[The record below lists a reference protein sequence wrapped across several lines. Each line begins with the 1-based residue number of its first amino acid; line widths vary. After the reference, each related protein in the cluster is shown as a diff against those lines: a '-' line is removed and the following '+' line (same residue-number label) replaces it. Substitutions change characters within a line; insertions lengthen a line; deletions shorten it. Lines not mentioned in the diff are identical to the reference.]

1 MKRTLRIAGLVLLGL
16 VVLLAALPLLFKNQI
31 KARLDGELAKN
42 LHADVRYGDVGLS
55 LLRHFPNVTLSL
67 ENLAVTG
74 RPPFRGDTLL
84 AARELGFSFNAL
96 SLVRGEKIKVNAVD
110 LDRPVV
116 GLRVL
121 PDGQSNY
128 AIYQPDTTR
137 NESDS
142 DTTKTHFR
150 LQIKEWTVA
159 NGRFTYDSRPDSLL
173 VRLAGVNHTGS
184 GDFTQDVFDLVTDTR
199 VARATVAYGG
209 TEYLTGKALDAD
221 ARLTINLTENRYT
234 FKNNV
239 FKINDFPLS
248 FDGWVALPD
257 SGADSGVTMDVAF
270 KTETTDF
277 KNLLSVVPGV
287 YTERFRDL
295 QADGRVAFDGAAKGT
310 LLGDRYPTFRLDL
323 TVADGKFHYAGL
335 PQPVENIQLDLKA
348 SNATDRLETMVLDLR
363 QLSANLGR
371 NPIRGRMRL
380 QGLKT
385 FDVDADVQ
393 AKADLAELTKLF
405 PIDSLELKG
414 LFDLNLKA
422 NGHYGEGRFPV
433 VNGAMKLADGY
444 VRSLRFAEP
453 IEDVTFTGSLR
464 NTTGQAADTELTL
477 ADLRMRVQDEPF
489 VARGTVRNF
498 DDYTWDI
505 RAKGALDL
513 TRLTAIF
520 PLPDTKLAGRVD
532 ADVESRGRYSDVKAK
547 RYANLPTSGTAVL
560 RNVVYETPAY
570 PRVRITD
577 AALRFSP
584 QRLDVPEAIGFVGSS
599 DVDVNGFLTNYL
611 GYFLDENQKLGGT
624 LSLVS
629 RKFNVNEWLSD
640 NGKVADSSAHLT
652 AVKVPENL
660 ALTLNTAIGEARYD
674 RMPLRNLTGSVTVAN
689 GAVKLEKLN
698 FMALGGQFQTSG
710 LYDTRD
716 ITKPKFDFA
725 LNLANVQIAEAYQHL
740 TVVRA
745 LLPLAQYVL
754 GNVSSQFKLSGLL
767 GPDMMPQLNTLDG
780 AGLIR
785 IIQAAVR
792 DNPVLER
799 LVQHTKLS
807 ELQALRLKNVLMKT
821 EIIDGKVQF
830 QPFDVAFDLYKITIR
845 GGNGF
850 DGALDYK
857 LAFDVPS
864 GAVGQAFQQTFASW
878 TGKLPINVDRVKF
891 DLALGGTFKNPQLR
905 FDGSSTA
912 KNLKE
917 TLTAGI
923 QQKLNELNAKAQT
936 EADRLKQEAEAR
948 IRAEQERLRQ
958 QAEARSKSFQDS
970 LDAVLNARRRE
981 AENRA
986 KDFLNEQK
994 SRLFE
999 GLARPR
1005 PAPRDS
1011 TKQ

>member
-16 VVLLAALPLLFKNQI
+16 IVLLAALPLLFKGQI
-31 KARLDGELAKN
+31 KARLDRELAKN
-42 LHADVRYGDVGLS
+42 LTADVRYGDVSLS
-55 LLRHFPNVTLSL
+55 LLRRFPNVTVSLS
-67 ENLAVTG
+67 NLAVTG
-74 RPPFRGDTLL
+74 RAPFRGDTLL
-84 AARELGFSFNAL
+84 AARELGFSFNAM
-96 SLVRGEKIKVNAVD
+96 SVMRGEKIKVNALD

-116 GLRVL
+116 GLKVL
-121 PDGQSNY
+121 PDGQANY
-128 AIYQPDTTR
+128 DIYQPDTTR
-137 NESDS
+137 NEP
-142 DTTKTHFR
+142 DTDTSKTHFR
-150 LQIKEWTVA
+150 LQIKEWNVT
-159 NGRFTYDSRPDSLL
+159 NGRFAYDNRPDSLL
-173 VRLAGVNHTGS
+173 IRLAGVNHTGS
-184 GDFTQDVFDLVTDTR
+184 GDFTQDVFDLVTDTQ
-199 VARATVAYGG
+199 VEQATLAYGG
-209 TEYLTGKALDAD
+209 TEYLTNKALDAD
-221 ARLTINLTENRYT
+221 ARLTIDLPQSRYT

-239 FKINDFPLS
+239 FKINDFPLH

-257 SGADSGVTMDVAF
+257 SGVMMDVAF
-270 KTETTDF
+270 RSETTEF
-277 KNLLSVVPGV
+277 KNLLSVVPGM

-295 QADGRVAFDGAAKGT
+295 TAAGRVAFDGAAKGT
-310 LLGDRYPTFRLDL
+310 YLGNRYPTFRLNL

-335 PQPVENIQLDLKA
+335 PRPVENIQLDLKA
-348 SNATDRLETMVLDLR
+348 SNATEKVENLVLDLR
-363 QLSANLGR
+363 RLTADLGS
-371 NPIRGRMRL
+371 NPIRGRML
-380 QGLKT
+380 LKGLKT

-393 AKADLAELTKLF
+393 AKADLDELTKLF

-422 NGHYGEGRFPV
+422 KGHYGDGQFPV
-433 VNGAMKLADGY
+433 VNAAMKLTDGY
-444 VRSLRFAEP
+444 VRSINFAEP
-453 IEDVTFTGSLR
+453 VEDVTFTGSLL
-464 NTTGQAADTELTL
+464 NTTGRLPDTELTIG
-477 ADLRMRVQDEPF
+477 DLRMRLQDEPF
-489 VARGTVRNF
+489 VAQGTVRNF

-520 PLPDTKLAGRVD
+520 PIADTKLAGRVD
-532 ADVESRGRYSDVKAK
+532 ADVESRGRYSDVKAR

-560 RNVVYETPAY
+560 RNVVYETPDY
-570 PRVRITD
+570 PQVRITD

-599 DVDVNGFLTNYL
+599 DVDVTGFLTNYL
-611 GYFLDENQKLGGT
+611 GYFLGENQKLGGT

-629 RKFNVNEWLSD
+629 QKFNVNEWLSD
-640 NGKVADSSAHLT
+640 DGKAADTTAHLT

-660 ALTLNTAIGEARYD
+660 TLTLNTAIGEARYD

-698 FMALGGQFQTSG
+698 FLALGGQFQTSG
-710 LYDTRD
+710 TYDTRD

-740 TVVRA
+740 TVVKV

-767 GPDMMPQLNTLDG
+767 GQDMLPQVNTLDG
-780 AGLIR
+780 AGVIR
-785 IIQAAVR
+785 VIQAAVR
-792 DNPVLER
+792 DNPVLEK
-799 LVQHTKLS
+799 LIQSTKLS
-807 ELQALRLKNVLMKT
+807 DLQALRLKNVLMKT

-830 QPFDVAFDLYKITIR
+830 QPFDVVFDPYKLTIS
-845 GGNGF
+845 GSNGF
-850 DGALDYK
+850 DGAVDYNLK
-857 LAFDVPS
+857 FDVPS

-891 DLALGGTFKNPQLR
+891 DLALGGTFKNPQIR
-905 FDGSSTA
+905 FNGSSTA

-917 TLTAGI
+917 TITAGV
-923 QQKLNELNAKAQT
+923 KEKVEEVKKDAV
-936 EADRLKQEAEAR
+936 DRLRREAEER
-948 IRAEQERLRQ
+948 IRVGQERARQ
-958 QAEARSKSFQDS
+958 EAEARSKSFQDS
-970 LDAVLNARRRE
+970 LNAVLNARRRE

-999 GLARPR
+999 GLARPK
-1005 PAPRDS
+1005 PAPSDS

>member
-16 VVLLAALPLLFKNQI
+16 VVLLAALPLLFKGQI
-31 KARLDGELAKN
+31 KACLDRELAKN
-42 LHADVRYGDVGLS
+42 LRADVRYGAVSLS

-67 ENLAVTG
+67 EHLAVTG

-84 AARELGFSFNAL
+84 AARALGFSFNAL

-110 LDRPVV
+110 LDQPVV

-121 PDGQSNY
+121 PDGQVNY
-128 AIYQPDTTR
+128 AVYQPDTTR
-137 NESDS
+137 SEPDS
-142 DTTKTHFR
+142 DTSKTHFR
-150 LQIKEWTVA
+150 LRIREWTVA
-159 NGRFTYDSRPDSLL
+159 NGRFTYDNRPDSLL

-184 GDFTQDVFDLVTDTR
+184 GEFTQDVFDLVTDTR
-199 VARATVAYGG
+199 VASATLAYGG
-209 TEYLTGKALDAD
+209 TEYLTNKALDAA
-221 ARLTINLTENRYT
+221 ARLTVNLIQSRYT

-257 SGADSGVTMDVAF
+257 SGTVMDVAF

-295 QADGRVAFDGAAKGT
+295 RADGRVAFDGAAKGT
-310 LLGDRYPTFRLDL
+310 LLGDRYPAFRLNL

-335 PQPVENIQLDLKA
+335 PRPVENIQLDLKA
-348 SNATDRLETMVLDLR
+348 SNETDRLENLVLDLR
-363 QLSANLGR
+363 RFTANLGS
-371 NPIRGRMRL
+371 NPIRGRL
-380 QGLKT
+380 LLKGLKT

-405 PIDSLELKG
+405 PIDSLDLKG
-414 LFDLNLKA
+414 LFDLTLKA

-433 VNGAMKLADGY
+433 MNGAMKLAEGY
-444 VRSLRFAEP
+444 VRPLRFAEP
-453 IEDVTFTGSLR
+453 LEDVTFTGSLR
-464 NTTGQAADTELTL
+464 NTTGRMADTELTIGEL
-477 ADLRMRVQDEPF
+477 GLRLQGEPF

-520 PLPDTKLAGRVD
+520 PLTDTQLAGRVD
-532 ADVESRGRYSDVKAK
+532 ADVESRGRYSDMKAK

-560 RNVVYETPAY
+560 RNVVYQTPAY
-570 PRVRITD
+570 PAVRVTD

-584 QRLDVPEAIGFVGSS
+584 QRLEVPQATGFVGSS
-599 DVDVNGFLTNYL
+599 DVQVSGFLTNYL
-611 GYFLDENQKLGGT
+611 GYFLAENQTLGGT

-629 RKFNVNEWLSD
+629 QKFNVNEWLSD
-640 NGKVADSSAHLT
+640 DGKAADSSAHLT

-660 ALTLNTAIGEARYD
+660 AVTLNTAIGEARYD
-674 RMPLRNLTGSVTVAN
+674 RMPLRNLTGAVTVAN
-689 GAVKLEKLN
+689 GAVKLEKLA
-698 FMALGGQFQTSG
+698 FLALGGQFQTSG

-716 ITKPKFDFA
+716 IRKPKFDFA

-740 TVVRA
+740 TVVKV

-767 GPDMMPQLNTLDG
+767 SPDMMPQLNTLDG

-792 DNPVLER
+792 DNPLLER

-807 ELQALRLKNVLMKT
+807 DLQALRLKNVLMKT

-830 QPFDVAFDLYKITIR
+830 QPFDVVFDPYKITIR

-850 DGALDYK
+850 DGSMDYK

-864 GAVGQAFQQTFASW
+864 RAVGQAFQQTFASW
-878 TGKLPINVDRVKF
+878 TGKLPLNVDRVKF

-912 KNLKE
+912 ATWKE
-917 TLTAGI
+917 TITAGV
-923 QQKLNELNAKAQT
+923 QQKLNDLNAKAQT
-936 EADRLKQEAEAR
+936 EAARLKREAEDR
-948 IRAEQERLRQ
+948 IRTEQERLRQ
-958 QAEARSKSFQDS
+958 QAEARAKSFQDS
-970 LDAVLNARRRE
+970 LNTVLNARRRE
-981 AENRA
+981 AENRT

-994 SRLFE
+994 NRLFE
-999 GLARPR
+999 GLARPK

-1011 TKQ
+1011 TRR